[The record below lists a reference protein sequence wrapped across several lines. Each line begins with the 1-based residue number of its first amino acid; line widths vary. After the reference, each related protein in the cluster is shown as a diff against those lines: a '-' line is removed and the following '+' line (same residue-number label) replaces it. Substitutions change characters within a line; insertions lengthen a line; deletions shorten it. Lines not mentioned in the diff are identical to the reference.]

1 MALNPTQEQ
10 IQNLLQS
17 GHEGPVAMVNLLT
30 FKDKNSYLRYAAGV
44 EKIGGEFGLK
54 SLFWGDVVTTVIG
67 EDVEFQTIAIME
79 YPSLQA
85 FLAFVSSKK
94 YDAIKKYRVEGLE
107 SQFLVATKQLTP
119 GD

>member
-17 GHEGPVAMVNLLT
+17 GHEGPIAMVNLLS
-30 FKDKNSYLRYAAGV
+30 FKNKNAYLKYVAEV
-44 EKIGGEFGLK
+44 DKIGDEFGLK
-54 SLFWGDVVTTVIG
+54 LLFWGDVVSTVIG

-85 FLAFVSSKK
+85 FMEFASSKK
-94 YDAIKKYRVEGLE
+94 YAAIIKYRIEGLE
-107 SQFLVATKQLTP
+107 SQFLIATKQLTAK
-119 GD
+119 D

>member
-1 MALNPTQEQ
+1 
-10 IQNLLQS
+10 
-17 GHEGPVAMVNLLT
+17 MVNLLT

-44 EKIGGEFGLK
+44 KKIGGEFGLK
-54 SLFWGDVVTTVIG
+54 LLFWGDVVTTVIG
-67 EDVEFQTIAIME
+67 EDVEFQTILIME

-94 YDAIKKYRVEGLE
+94 YDAIKKYRIEGLE

>member
-17 GHEGPVAMVNLLT
+17 GYEGPVAMVNLLA
-30 FKDKNSYLRYAAGV
+30 FKDKNSYLRYVAGV
-44 EKIGGEFGLK
+44 EKIGGKFGLK
-54 SLFWGDVVTTVIG
+54 LLFWGDVVTTVIG
-67 EDVEFQTIAIME
+67 KDVGFQTIAIME
-79 YPSLQA
+79 YPSLQTFIEFA
-85 FLAFVSSKK
+85 SSKK
-94 YDAIKKYRVEGLE
+94 YAAIKKHRIEGLE

>member
-1 MALNPTQEQ
+1 MAIYPSQEQ
-10 IQNLLQS
+10 IQDLLQS
-17 GHEGPVAMVNLLT
+17 GHEGPIAMVNLLT
-30 FKDKNSYLRYAAGV
+30 FKDKKSYLRYAAGV

-54 SLFWGDVVTTVIG
+54 FLFWGDIVTTVIG
-67 EDVEFQTIAIME
+67 EDVEFQTIVIME

-85 FLAFVSSKK
+85 FMAFVSSKK
-94 YDAIKKYRVEGLE
+94 YDAIKKYRAEGLE

>member
-10 IQNLLQS
+10 IQKLLQS

-54 SLFWGDVVTTVIG
+54 LLFWGDVVTTVIG

-85 FLAFVSSKK
+85 FIEFASSKK
-94 YDAIKKYRVEGLE
+94 YDAIKKHRIEGLE
-107 SQFLVATKQLTP
+107 SQFLVATKQLKP
-119 GD
+119 ED